1 MKSSLSLQAFLMAA
15 ALTEAAAFVP
25 FVAKQASNIHLRRTK
40 IHQGSMTT
48 SPLTES
54 LEHRN
59 VDNEAGD
66 IVNGLSAY
74 IGTDEGSEEAQV
86 DAANMRLAIQM
97 AQSAYVHLVN
107 CTNVI
112 MYHYSHVHPSNRRIH
127 ASGGERGSTSPF
139 PKPLGGAVIVT
150 QSGKVLGR
158 GRSDYRQD
166 AVLAALKDAGLEVT
180 PLSEWVVAWPHSKQL
195 RDDLATATLYLTLEP
210 SNERQGEALP
220 PMTQLIQQS
229 GIQRVVIGSAN
240 PVPELRTEGAATL
253 HSAGIQVTM
262 GIQEADCSALIE
274 QYADLANSKL
284 QKSARKHF
292 QRHGVVSNEC
302 TLRIH
307 TYIRLGTISRKRVTD
322 TDLILVF

>member
-1 MKSSLSLQAFLMAA
+1 
-15 ALTEAAAFVP
+15 
-25 FVAKQASNIHLRRTK
+25 
-40 IHQGSMTT
+40 
-48 SPLTES
+48 
-54 LEHRN
+54 
-59 VDNEAGD
+59 
-66 IVNGLSAY
+66 
-74 IGTDEGSEEAQV
+74 
-86 DAANMRLAIQM
+86 
-97 AQSAYVHLVN
+97 
-107 CTNVI
+107 
-112 MYHYSHVHPSNRRIH
+112 
-127 ASGGERGSTSPF
+127 
-139 PKPLGGAVIVT
+139 
-150 QSGKVLGR
+150 
-158 GRSDYRQD
+158 
-166 AVLAALKDAGLEVT
+166 LAALKDAGLEVT

-262 GIQEADCSALIE
+262 GIQEEECSALIE

-302 TLRIH
+302 TTH
-307 TYIRLGTISRKRVTD
+307 THMCIRLGTMS
-322 TDLILVF
+322 

>member
-1 MKSSLSLQAFLMAA
+1 L
-15 ALTEAAAFVP
+15 
-25 FVAKQASNIHLRRTK
+25 
-40 IHQGSMTT
+40 
-48 SPLTES
+48 
-54 LEHRN
+54 
-59 VDNEAGD
+59 
-66 IVNGLSAY
+66 
-74 IGTDEGSEEAQV
+74 
-86 DAANMRLAIQM
+86 
-97 AQSAYVHLVN
+97 
-107 CTNVI
+107 
-112 MYHYSHVHPSNRRIH
+112 
-127 ASGGERGSTSPF
+127 TSPF

-262 GIQEADCSALIE
+262 GIQEEDCSALIE

-302 TLRIH
+302 TMH
-307 TYIRLGTISRKRVTD
+307 THMCIRLGTMS
-322 TDLILVF
+322 